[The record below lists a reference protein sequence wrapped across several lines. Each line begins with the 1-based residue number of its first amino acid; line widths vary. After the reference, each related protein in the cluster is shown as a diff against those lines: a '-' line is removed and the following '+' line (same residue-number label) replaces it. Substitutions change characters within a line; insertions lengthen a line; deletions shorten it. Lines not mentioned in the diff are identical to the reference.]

1 MKTRHTTL
9 MRNHS
14 LRIMI
19 KSGLLFFVII
29 ALSAGSCSKNN
40 IPVPLTKV
48 EYTGN
53 QLRTDGYYYSID
65 DELLYL
71 SVLYR
76 DGFCIHTL
84 THKPDDFGPDTLQ
97 CIENKLL
104 NPGFISKLKDFPSQ
118 IGVFKINDI
127 VIEIEIWDD
136 VGRIIGGDVLNTFSY
151 YGKILNDTTFFV
163 YKRVNNENDK
173 TYTEDLTYHFVK
185 YDSKPDSTNR
195 FINSPSRPKLPRI

>member
-1 MKTRHTTL
+1 
-9 MRNHS
+9 MRDHS

-53 QLRTDGYYYSID
+53 QLRTDGYYYSV
-65 DELLYL
+65 DEDYLYVT
-71 SVLYR
+71 VLYR
-76 DGFCIHTL
+76 DGFCIQPCTKI
-84 THKPDDFGPDTLQ
+84 TNVFGLDTLNH
-97 CIENKLL
+97 IDNLL
-104 NPGFISKLKDFPSQ
+104 QNNNYISRLKDFPMQ

-127 VIEIEIWDD
+127 VIEIEIWNDA
-136 VGRIIGGDVLNTFSY
+136 GRIIGGDVLNTFSY

-163 YKRVNNENDK
+163 YKSVDNEDDK

>member
-1 MKTRHTTL
+1 
-9 MRNHS
+9 MRDHS

-53 QLRTDGYYYSID
+53 QLRTDGYYYSV
-65 DELLYL
+65 DEDYLYVT
-71 SVLYR
+71 VLYR
-76 DGFCIHTL
+76 DGFCIQPCTKKTNVVGL
-84 THKPDDFGPDTLQ
+84 DTLNH
-97 CIENKLL
+97 IDNLL
-104 NPGFISKLKDFPSQ
+104 QNNNYISRLKDFPMQ

-127 VIEIEIWDD
+127 VIEIEIWNDA
-136 VGRIIGGDVLNTFSY
+136 GRIIGGDVLNTFSY

-163 YKRVNNENDK
+163 YKSVDNEDDK